1 MTPQIPIR
9 VFLLSGSQFLSQAL
23 RRAMERRAGILVVGA
38 CPYSINA
45 SVAIVESTCDVLL
58 ADSVSVLALDSQIPG
73 DQSCSFPH
81 LKVVMIEMDENAKTS
96 QKFARLRV
104 MRSLSKEAAV
114 ADVISTIQIVANGEN
129 IYSSRL
135 HLMRA

>member
-1 MTPQIPIR
+1 
-9 VFLLSGSQFLSQAL
+9 
-23 RRAMERRAGILVVGA
+23 
-38 CPYSINA
+38 
-45 SVAIVESTCDVLL
+45 
-58 ADSVSVLALDSQIPG
+58 
-73 DQSCSFPH
+73 
-81 LKVVMIEMDENAKTS
+81 MIEMDENAKTS